1 MLGMSDDKK
10 MPKVGRRDSLKLATA
25 VTALGAGLGIVL
37 DGNDAAAETVK
48 MKTTEI
54 GNFTVKLYKYSPD
67 GQAALIETVDIG
79 ALALKMQKGGSYSL
93 KMYNHKDSPVMLTE
107 QLVAIEPAKLAPIAA
122 PVQAPVAPIQAP
134 VIKR

>member
-1 MLGMSDDKK
+1 MSDDKK

-37 DGNDAAAETVK
+37 DGDEASAETVK
-48 MKTTEI
+48 LKSTDI
-54 GNFTVKLYKYSPD
+54 GNFTVKLYKYDTD
-67 GQAALIETVDIG
+67 GKTSTLLESVDLG
-79 ALALKMQKGGSYSL
+79 ALASKMQKGGAYTI
-93 KMYNHKDSPVMLTE
+93 KMYNHKDTPVMLSE
-107 QLVAIEPAKLAPIAA
+107 QVLAIEPAKIAPVA